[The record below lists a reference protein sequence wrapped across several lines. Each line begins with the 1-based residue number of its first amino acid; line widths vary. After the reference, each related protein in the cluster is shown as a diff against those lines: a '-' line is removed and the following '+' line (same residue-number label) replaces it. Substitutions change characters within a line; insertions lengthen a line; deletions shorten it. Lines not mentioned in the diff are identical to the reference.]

1 MRDNPLSSS
10 TRARDCSV
18 SGGAFLARAHPGLV
32 ELTAKRLGILA
43 QGGGFAEP
51 WVPEVKTD
59 SSEGARES
67 VRNSESYQHTS
78 DHSRT
83 TATFCDLDLYRS
95 FRAVHLMTFNT
106 QGSAKPP
113 PWAKFSYAFGVY
125 AVWLPKSPVWVLFRE
140 SFALFHSLDQRHQ
153 SQTGLSGTVLAA
165 RLQQS
170 FAHVHGH
177 PPDAAPIC
185 HLCYFANDNWERLEF
200 VARPSTWICH
210 GQFPGGASAAP
221 PFVGGCSCQT
231 CRPHLSFVIQ
241 QA

>member
-1 MRDNPLSSS
+1 MRDNRLSSS

-32 ELTAKRLGILA
+32 ELTAKRLGTLA
-43 QGGGFAEP
+43 QGGGLAEP

-67 VRNSESYQHTS
+67 VRDSEGYQHPS

-83 TATFCDLDLYRS
+83 TAIFRDLELYRS
-95 FRAVHLMTFNT
+95 FRAAHIMTFNT
-106 QGSAKPP
+106 LGSAKPP
-113 PWAKFSYAFGVY
+113 PWAKFSNRF
-125 AVWLPKSPVWVLFRE
+125 AVSP
-140 SFALFHSLDQRHQ
+140 
-153 SQTGLSGTVLAA
+153 TGSSGTVLTA
-165 RLQQS
+165 RLRQS
-170 FAHVHGH
+170 FAHVYEH
-177 PPDAAPIC
+177 PPDAAAIC
-185 HLCYFANDNWERLEF
+185 HLCYLENDNWERLEY
-200 VARPSTWICH
+200 VARSSTWICH
-210 GQFPGGASAAP
+210 GQFPGGASTAP

>member
-1 MRDNPLSSS
+1 MRDNTLSSS

-18 SGGAFLARAHPGLV
+18 SGGAFLTRAHPGFV
-32 ELTAKRLGILA
+32 ELTAKRLGNLA

-78 DHSRT
+78 DHSIT
-83 TATFCDLDLYRS
+83 TATFRDLDLYRS

-113 PWAKFSYAFGVY
+113 PWAKFSNRF
-125 AVWLPKSPVWVLFRE
+125 AV
-140 SFALFHSLDQRHQ
+140 SL
-153 SQTGLSGTVLAA
+153 TGSSGTVLAA

-185 HLCYFANDNWERLEF
+185 HLCYFENDNWERLEF